1 MNSFLQNL
9 VTRSLYPTVTLRP
22 RIASRMEEAPL
33 VRTERVE
40 TQGETVGLEE
50 SETYVDA
57 APPRPGRTAPR
68 PRSRERPSVAV
79 DSERPVEPLLETP
92 VLPRSTRRTPPPPH
106 DPPAERYE
114 ETAATRSPVP
124 GPVVPAVGR
133 SLSPVD
139 NPEPS
144 IAFPRDAGART
155 APVPHPPELMAI
167 RDAVVPSSVERS
179 VHQVQAPPAEAAV
192 RVEKSV
198 VQLVERTIERERVV
212 KDAPPREP
220 ARPEARPRA
229 GVLTAPRVQSVHSQ
243 IGALPEATPTIHVT
257 IGRIEV
263 RAAPAAAAPRKQ
275 KDSTPASSPNSLES
289 YLRRRSH
296 GSER

>member
-1 MNSFLQNL
+1 M
-9 VTRSLYPTVTLRP
+9 
-22 RIASRMEEAPL
+22 
-33 VRTERVE
+33 
-40 TQGETVGLEE
+40 
-50 SETYVDA
+50 
-57 APPRPGRTAPR
+57 
-68 PRSRERPSVAV
+68 
-79 DSERPVEPLLETP
+79 
-92 VLPRSTRRTPPPPH
+92 
-106 DPPAERYE
+106 
-114 ETAATRSPVP
+114 
-124 GPVVPAVGR
+124 
-133 SLSPVD
+133 
-139 NPEPS
+139 
-144 IAFPRDAGART
+144 
-155 APVPHPPELMAI
+155 
-167 RDAVVPSSVERS
+167 
-179 VHQVQAPPAEAAV
+179 